1 MNTLAE
7 ILSSRVKAE
16 IFRLLYGHPE
26 RELHLREIERRS
38 GLSVSA
44 VRQELQRLTRLGL
57 IEFRNDGNRVCY
69 RASTRHPLFPDLRNI
84 VLKTAGLVDVLRDA
98 LKPLKI
104 RLAFVFGSIAS
115 DSERAHSDIDLL
127 VVGAASLRD
136 LSDRLGADLTAI
148 LGREVNPV
156 VLTPAEFIHRRKK
169 DDHFLTTVLKAPKL
183 FVIGDEDELEGMAG
197 LRLAATA
204 PDVSAGNPGPA
215 KDRRSRF
222 KRRK

>member
-16 IFRLLYGHPE
+16 IFRLLYGHPD

-38 GLSVSA
+38 GLSVSG
-44 VRQELQRLTRLGL
+44 VRQELKRLTRLGL
-57 IEFRNDGNRVCY
+57 VEPRKDGNRVYY
-69 RASTRHPLFPDLRNI
+69 RAASRHPLFPDLRNL

-104 RLAFVFGSIAS
+104 QVAFVFGSIAGE
-115 DSERAHSDIDLL
+115 SERAHSDVDLL
-127 VVGAASLRD
+127 VVGEASLRD
-136 LSDRLGADLTAI
+136 LSDRLGADLTAT

-156 VLTPAEFIHRRKK
+156 ALSLGEFVRRRKN

-183 FVIGDEDELEGMAG
+183 FVIGDEDELERMAG
-197 LRLAATA
+197 LRLAPAA
-204 PDVSAGNPGPA
+204 PNLSAGNPRPA
-215 KDRRSRF
+215 KNRRARPA
-222 KRRK
+222 